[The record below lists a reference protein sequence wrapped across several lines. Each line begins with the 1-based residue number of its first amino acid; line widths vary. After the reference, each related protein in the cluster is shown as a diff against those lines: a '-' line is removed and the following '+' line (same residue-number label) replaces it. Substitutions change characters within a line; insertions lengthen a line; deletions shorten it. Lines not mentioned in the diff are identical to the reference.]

1 MQLARTVRVFQ
12 VYEIHLIL
20 EKAMDA
26 MKNSP
31 ILLEVRC
38 PVNICGDIHGQYGDL
53 MRIFN
58 VSANGSFIVTC
69 HLGTPL
75 SLVITAAFLGL
86 RLHLKLIYN
95 KLVQDWG
102 RALSPMVALCR

>member
-1 MQLARTVRVFQ
+1 M
-12 VYEIHLIL
+12 YEIHLIL
-20 EKAMDA
+20 EKAMDN

-58 VSANGSFIVTC
+58 VSFMPVFCRIFQKKEVVIDFRHAGCLSNRDISFSVTMWIGGGI
-69 HLGTPL
+69 L
-75 SLVITAAFLGL
+75 
-86 RLHLKLIYN
+86 
-95 KLVQDWG
+95 
-102 RALSPMVALCR
+102 